1 MGERDAMSEANL
13 PRSTGVVL
21 VLGGAR
27 SGKSD
32 YAQRLAGRLAERVLY
47 VATATAGDAEMAA
60 RIARHQAERPA
71 AWDTVE
77 APREVAAAA
86 REALDG
92 HGAVLLDCLTMLA
105 SNVLLAEEAGASPP
119 NPEAA
124 DERRPFAEARLL
136 ADLDAL
142 CDLCAERG
150 AALVVVSNEVGMG
163 VVPEYP
169 LGRTYR
175 DMLGRANQ
183 HLARRAERVLFLVA
197 GIPVDVRAL
206 SRDLPDPF
214 RE

>member
-1 MGERDAMSEANL
+1 MSQ
-13 PRSTGVVL
+13 PGIVL

-32 YAQRLAGRLAERVLY
+32 YAQRLAGRLAGRVLY
-47 VATATAGDAEMAA
+47 VATATPEDDEMAA
-60 RIARHQAERPA
+60 RIARHRDGRPA
-71 AWDTVE
+71 TWDTVE
-77 APREVAAAA
+77 APMAVTPAV
-86 REALDG
+86 REALRG

-105 SNVLLAEEAGASPP
+105 SNVLLDDEALGTTALYPTQH
-119 NPEAA
+119 PEAA
-124 DERRPFAEARLL
+124 EGRLL

-150 AALVVVSNEVGMG
+150 TALVIVSNEVGMG
-163 VVPEYP
+163 VVPAYP

-183 HLARRAERVLFLVA
+183 HVARRAERVLLLIA
-197 GIPVDVRAL
+197 GIPVDVKAL
-206 SRDLPDPF
+206 ARDLPDPY